1 MFDNSLRGV
10 KDRIGEPLAAR
21 LDRISPNAITLVA
34 FVIGLLAALF
44 AARGLYLWALG
55 LWLLNRLLDGLDGLV
70 ARVQQKQSD
79 FGGYLDILLDF
90 GVYAALPIGLV
101 LSAPTFERYEALAFM
116 LAAFY
121 VNSASWMYLA
131 AVLEKRSTTSGRD
144 VAAPRGLT
152 TVVMPSGLIGAVETL
167 IAYCLFLLWPGAIE
181 VLYAVFGVLVLF
193 TVAQRLVWAR
203 RTLH

>member
-1 MFDNSLRGV
+1 MFDNTLRGL
-10 KDRIGEPLAAR
+10 KDRLGEPVARRVARVEPNTITLAAF
-21 LDRISPNAITLVA
+21 A
-34 FVIGLLAALF
+34 IGLLAALC
-44 AARGLYLWALG
+44 AAHSLYLWALG

-90 GVYAALPIGLV
+90 IVYAALPIGLV
-101 LSAPTFERYEALAFM
+101 LSAPTFDRYAALTFM
-116 LAAFY
+116 LATFY

-131 AVLEKRSTTSGRD
+131 AILEKRNARSVHD

-167 IAYCLFLLWPGAIE
+167 IAYCLFLLWPSAIE

-203 RTLH
+203 RVLR

>member
-1 MFDNSLRGV
+1 MFDNYLRGV

-21 LDRISPNAITLVA
+21 ADHISPNTITLAA
-34 FVIGLLAALF
+34 FAVGLLAAIF
-44 AARGLYLWALG
+44 AARSLYLWALG

-101 LSAPTFERYEALAFM
+101 MSAPTLDRYGALVFM

-131 AVLEKRSTTSGRD
+131 AVLEKRSAQSVRD

-167 IAYCLFLLWPGAIE
+167 IAYCVFLLWPNTIE
-181 VLYAVFGVLVLF
+181 VWYSVFGGLVLF

-203 RTLH
+203 RVLR